1 MSHRPHRRLYSSG
14 VVEGTKGALLCI
26 RHVTH
31 IAGIFFPVAPVS
43 CTLLRHLS
51 LAAILFRLVSLASF
65 PSFPSSV
72 LSSMLLFASPPSPF
86 LIVGFVRVNFA
97 RLRFAHVLAFGFSRQ
112 LFHFLFSFHRWLSVH
127 RSFSHSASVRGSSAT
142 LAICIHPPF
151 PVSLSGC
158 AKRGRLLRA
167 IGDVTL
173 PSASYFLLL
182 RCRPLVQDC
191 PCRPSSPH
199 RVCVTRR
206 YRALVCPHPG
216 FQEDRLAVLYVSAS
230 PLTSSYACLA

>member
-1 MSHRPHRRLYSSG
+1 MYTTRDAY
-14 VVEGTKGALLCI
+14 C
-26 RHVTH
+26 RH
-31 IAGIFFPVAPVS
+31 IFSRCASVLHA
-43 CTLLRHLS
+43 

-182 RCRPLVQDC
+182 RCRPFVQDC
-191 PCRPSSPH
+191 PCRPSSLL
-199 RVCVTRR
+199 RVCVARR

-216 FQEDRLAVLYVSAS
+216 FQEDRLPVLYVSAS